1 MTDARRGSI
10 GVAPSVQAGLVFL
23 LVAVLSVLALPGP
36 SRVLAEGL
44 YADDAFYYFEIASN
58 VLRGGGLTF
67 DTINLTNGFQPLWL
81 IVLLPLAVLGL
92 DGDVYVAAV
101 WWLQVLLA
109 ALSVALAYVLVRR
122 TGPHAHVWIVTA
134 LLLGSLPL
142 MPLWNGG
149 MINGLETPVFALLLI
164 LALLL
169 LQRYLTCPSIGV
181 AWALGATLAL
191 VLLAR
196 LDGLLLVLLVGAL
209 LLIKGVGSWAG
220 RFVVVGVPAVVA
232 LTYFAWNAIA
242 FGSLSPVSG
251 ATKSIWGRAALDAAV
266 AAGGQEWRLRLAN
279 IAWPKQYLGPVLDR
293 LGQTGQGGLLVDA
306 AVVLIV
312 LLAYAAITVF
322 YWRRGMPVLA
332 VLQAFLLGKFIVYG
346 YLQYGFANYSWYWML
361 DILGLVI
368 FVAVAVETLLEEP
381 QTQARI
387 AALVVAG
394 AFAAAAVAGNV
405 LVERGRAWL
414 APDPTTGEIAEY
426 AGSKYAAETLNGS
439 LPPNTLMASS
449 DAGILGFYL
458 DAPLVNTDGLVNGRE
473 RLEFT
478 REHGQ
483 AQLPYL
489 LAHPEFDGF
498 VNWVVTA
505 NSDNVADTM
514 QRAGFAEV
522 PGFAA
527 CANKVHG
534 SVSNDRGQLRLYL
547 RPDQAAAWSCP
558 A

>member
-10 GVAPSVQAGLVFL
+10 GVALSVQAGLVFL

-58 VLRGGGLTF
+58 VVRGGGLTF

-92 DGDVYVAAV
+92 DGDAYVAAV

-109 ALSVALAYVLVRR
+109 ALSVSLAYALVRR

-169 LQRYLTCPSIGV
+169 LRRYLASPSIGV

-196 LDGLLLVLLVGAL
+196 LDGLLIVLLVGAL
-209 LLIKGVGSWAG
+209 LLIRGVGSWAG

-232 LTYFAWNAIA
+232 LAYFAWNGIA

-266 AAGGQEWRLRLAN
+266 AVGGQEWRLRLAN
-279 IAWPKQYLGPVLDR
+279 IAWPKQYLSPVLER
-293 LGQTGQGGLLVDA
+293 LGQTGQASLLVDA

-312 LLAYAAITVF
+312 LLFYAAITAF
-322 YWRRGMPVLA
+322 YWRRAMPVLA

-368 FVAVAVETLLEEP
+368 FVAVVVETLLDKP
-381 QTQARI
+381 RTRDRI
-387 AALVVAG
+387 AALLVAG
-394 AFAAAAVAGNV
+394 AFASAAVAGNV

-414 APDPTTGEIAEY
+414 APDATTGEIAEY

-473 RLEFT
+473 RLEFN
-478 REHGQ
+478 RDHGQ

-505 NSDNVADTM
+505 NTDNVADTM
-514 QRAGFAEV
+514 QQAGFVEV

-527 CANKVHG
+527 CAKQLHG

-547 RPDQAAAWSCP
+547 RPDQAAPWSCP
-558 A
+558 T